1 MNTDVYQLEQVN
13 KMAKRQR
20 HLRVLGFTNVAQ
32 KTFKK
37 AVSVFSA
44 PLNYV
49 ESIKLSFNLLPV
61 APHKRLLSDSIVLA
75 VFLFALSTFSPISDF
90 ATTPMGYAR
99 DYIEAYA
106 LPGDVL
112 ITDSEGYLTKIN
124 PQTGTASKI
133 GMTDYAIHSVQSGE
147 TLSEIAKA
155 YGLKIETIMWENNI
169 GNANTVKV
177 GAKLVI
183 PPVDG
188 ISYTVAKGDTLASL
202 SKKYSIA
209 MDTVIAHNQLASDTI
224 TIGQHLFLPNAK
236 PISKPSY
243 IAKTGTGSKVTP
255 SYLSDSNSSPAGEK
269 IFIKPTQGS
278 LTQGFHA
285 GHYAFDI
292 ADASKPAVWAASSGT
307 VIKASS
313 GTWGGGYGNHVIID
327 HGDGLQ
333 TLYAHL
339 DSLAVS
345 VGDEVSQGQVIG
357 QMGNTGRV
365 YGRTGIHLHFEV
377 IKNGVKQYPGNYY

>member
-20 HLRVLGFTNVAQ
+20 HLRVLGFNNVVQ

-37 AVSVFSA
+37 AVSVFGA
-44 PLNYV
+44 PLNYIK
-49 ESIKLSFNLLPV
+49 SIRLSFNLLPV
-61 APHKRLLSDSIVLA
+61 APHKKLLSEAAMLA
-75 VFLFALSTFSPISDF
+75 VFLFALSTVSPISNF

-147 TLSEIAKA
+147 TLSQIAKA
-155 YGLKIETIMWENNI
+155 YGLKVETIMWENNI

-183 PPVDG
+183 PPIDG
-188 ISYTVAKGDTLASL
+188 ISYTIAKGDTLASL
-202 SKKYSIA
+202 AKKYSIA
-209 MDTVIAHNQLASDTI
+209 MDTVIAHNQLGSDTL

-236 PISKPSY
+236 PLAKAST
-243 IAKTGTGSKVTP
+243 IAKTGGKVTP
-255 SYLSDSNSSPAGEK
+255 SYLSDSSSTPSGEK
-269 IFIKPTQGS
+269 IFIKPTQGT
-278 LTQGFHA
+278 LTQGYHA

-292 ADASKPAVWAASSGT
+292 ADASRPAVWATGGGT

-345 VGDEVSQGQVIG
+345 VGDYVSQGQVIG

-365 YGRTGIHLHFEV
+365 YGKTGIHLHFEV